1 MLYICVYLASVP
13 IMCIETVY
21 IFMRISAGI
30 KVFLIFLVNSL
41 GRLMFF
47 LEIFLYIFDLVDAI
61 IPENKIFVCIL
72 ISFFLTMLIE
82 YLRFVRIIILLI
94 INIIYKTKC

>member
-30 KVFLIFLVNSL
+30 KVFFNIFSQFFGTINVFLGDFLI
-41 GRLMFF
+41 
-47 LEIFLYIFDLVDAI
+47 YIRS
-61 IPENKIFVCIL
+61 C
-72 ISFFLTMLIE
+72 
-82 YLRFVRIIILLI
+82 
-94 INIIYKTKC
+94 